1 MGGGPL
7 KTLFELTEGTV
18 TESSV
23 IVTVTVDD
31 QPQDGPFSS
40 GNEPNLTVQIDVD
53 ENGDQITVLEIY
65 TNATT
70 LEALSGDNPLS
81 VSQRTEYLP

>member
-23 IVTVTVDD
+23 IVTVTVND
-31 QPQDGPFSS
+31 QPQDGPISS
-40 GNEPNLTVQIDVD
+40 GNEPSITVQIDVD

-65 TNATT
+65 TNATE
-70 LEALSGDNPLS
+70 LEALSGDNTLS
-81 VSQRTEYLP
+81 VS